1 MKKLMNKKFT
11 NFFKNP
17 MVFIVLIFVIWMI
30 FFDTNSLIIHN
41 ELSNDIDKLKKQKKY
56 FTNEINKDKSELK
69 LLQTDSGLE
78 KYAREKLF
86 MKKENED
93 IFLIEY
99 DTLRKNEE

>member
-1 MKKLMNKKFT
+1 MNKKFT

-41 ELSNDIDKLKKQKKY
+41 ELSNDIDKLNNRKKY

>member
-1 MKKLMNKKFT
+1 
-11 NFFKNP
+11 

-41 ELSNDIDKLKKQKKY
+41 ELSNDIDKLNNQKKY
-56 FTNEINKDKSELK
+56 FINEINKDKSELK

>member
-1 MKKLMNKKFT
+1 MNKKIT

-41 ELSNDIDKLKKQKKY
+41 ELSNDIDKLNNQKKY
-56 FTNEINKDKSELK
+56 FTNEINKDKLELK

>member
-1 MKKLMNKKFT
+1 MNKKFI

-41 ELSNDIDKLKKQKKY
+41 ELSNDIDKLNNQKKY

>member
-1 MKKLMNKKFT
+1 MNKRLTK
-11 NFFKNP
+11 FFKNP
-17 MVFIVLIFVIWMI
+17 IVFIVLIFVIWMI

-41 ELSNDIDKLKKQKKY
+41 ELSDDIDKLNKQKKY
-56 FTNEINKDKSELK
+56 FKNEINKDKSELK

-93 IFLIEY
+93 IFLVEY

>member
-1 MKKLMNKKFT
+1 MNKKFT
-11 NFFKNP
+11 KFFKNP

-41 ELSNDIDKLKKQKKY
+41 ELSNDIDKLNKQKKY
-56 FTNEINKDKSELK
+56 FIKEINKDKSELK

>member
-1 MKKLMNKKFT
+1 MNKKFT

-41 ELSNDIDKLKKQKKY
+41 ELSNDIDKLNNQKKY

-78 KYAREKLF
+78 RYAREKLF

>member
-1 MKKLMNKKFT
+1 MNKKFT
-11 NFFKNP
+11 KFFKNP
-17 MVFIVLIFVIWMI
+17 MVFVVLIFVIWMI

-41 ELSNDIDKLKKQKKY
+41 ELSNDIDKLNNQKKY

-93 IFLIEY
+93 IFLVEY

>member
-1 MKKLMNKKFT
+1 
-11 NFFKNP
+11 

-41 ELSNDIDKLKKQKKY
+41 ELSNDIDKLNNQKKY

>member
-1 MKKLMNKKFT
+1 MNKKFT
-11 NFFKNP
+11 KFFKNP

-41 ELSNDIDKLKKQKKY
+41 ELSNDIDKLNKQKKY
-56 FTNEINKDKSELK
+56 FINEINKDKSELK

-93 IFLIEY
+93 IFLVEY

>member
-1 MKKLMNKKFT
+1 MNKKFT

-41 ELSNDIDKLKKQKKY
+41 ELSNDIDKLNNQKKY
-56 FTNEINKDKSELK
+56 FINEINKDKSELK

>member
-1 MKKLMNKKFT
+1 MNKKFT

-41 ELSNDIDKLKKQKKY
+41 ELSNDIDKLNKQKKY

>member
-1 MKKLMNKKFT
+1 MNKKFT

-30 FFDTNSLIIHN
+30 FFDTNLLIIHN
-41 ELSNDIDKLKKQKKY
+41 ELSNDIDKLNNQKKY

>member
-1 MKKLMNKKFT
+1 MNKKFT
-11 NFFKNP
+11 RFFKNP

-41 ELSNDIDKLKKQKKY
+41 QLSNDIDKLNKQKKY
-56 FTNEINKDKSELK
+56 FINEINKDKSELK

-93 IFLIEY
+93 IFLVEY

>member
-1 MKKLMNKKFT
+1 MNKKFT
-11 NFFKNP
+11 RFFKNP

-41 ELSNDIDKLKKQKKY
+41 ELSNDIDKLNNQKKY

-93 IFLIEY
+93 IFLVEY

>member
-1 MKKLMNKKFT
+1 MNKKFT
-11 NFFKNP
+11 KFFKNP

-41 ELSNDIDKLKKQKKY
+41 ELSDDIDKLNKQKKY
-56 FTNEINKDKSELK
+56 FKNEINKDKSELK

-93 IFLIEY
+93 IFLVEY

>member
-1 MKKLMNKKFT
+1 MNKKKFT

-41 ELSNDIDKLKKQKKY
+41 ELSNDINKLNNQKKY

>member
-1 MKKLMNKKFT
+1 
-11 NFFKNP
+11 
-17 MVFIVLIFVIWMI
+17 MI

-41 ELSNDIDKLKKQKKY
+41 ELSNDIEKLNKQKRY
-56 FTNEINKDKSELK
+56 FKNEINKDKSELK

-93 IFLIEY
+93 IFLVEY

>member
-1 MKKLMNKKFT
+1 MNKKFT
-11 NFFKNP
+11 NFFENP

-41 ELSNDIDKLKKQKKY
+41 ELSNDIDKLNNQKKY

>member
-1 MKKLMNKKFT
+1 MNKKFT

-41 ELSNDIDKLKKQKKY
+41 ELSNDIDKLNKQKKY
-56 FTNEINKDKSELK
+56 FINEINKDKSELK

>member
-1 MKKLMNKKFT
+1 MNKKFT
-11 NFFKNP
+11 KFFKNP

-41 ELSNDIDKLKKQKKY
+41 ELSNDIDKLNKQKKY
-56 FTNEINKDKSELK
+56 FIKEINKDKSELK

-93 IFLIEY
+93 IFLVEY